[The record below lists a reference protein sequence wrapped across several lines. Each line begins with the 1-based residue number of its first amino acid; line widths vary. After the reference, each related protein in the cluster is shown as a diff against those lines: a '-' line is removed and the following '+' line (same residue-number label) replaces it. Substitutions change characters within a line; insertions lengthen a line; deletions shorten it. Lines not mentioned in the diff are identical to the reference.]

1 MGTLKIIQIILKI
14 IALIF
19 MAICFAEVHKARIHN
34 NFISEFRY
42 LLLAILMLTVIT
54 N

>member
-1 MGTLKIIQIILKI
+1 METLKVIQIILKI

-19 MAICFAEVHKARIHN
+19 MGICFCEVNKARTHN